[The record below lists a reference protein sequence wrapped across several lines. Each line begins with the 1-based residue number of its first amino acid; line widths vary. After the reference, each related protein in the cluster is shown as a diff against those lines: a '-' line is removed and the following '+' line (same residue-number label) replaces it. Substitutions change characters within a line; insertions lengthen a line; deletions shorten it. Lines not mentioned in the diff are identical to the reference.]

1 MAATPTAWRTGETR
15 RDWYRAP
22 GLGSASIEYA
32 ASGLMVAFLALPLLG
47 LLLRASTMGELW
59 ASLTRPIALD
69 ALKLSLITTTVV
81 LVLALALGSPL
92 ALVLARRRF
101 PGRILVDTLVDLPIV
116 LPPAVAGL
124 ALLLTIGRR
133 GFFGPGLFAVGI
145 QLPFT
150 TAAVV
155 VAALF
160 VAAPF
165 YIRAARSGFL
175 AVPHEIEEAAMVEG
189 ASDWQV
195 FRYVTAPAAGP
206 ALLGG
211 AILCGARALGEF
223 GATIMFAGSFEGRT
237 QTLPLAIY
245 AALESDLDAAVSMSV
260 VLLLVSAIA
269 LVIFRV
275 WLGRSLESAAG

>member
-1 MAATPTAWRTGETR
+1 
-15 RDWYRAP
+15 
-22 GLGSASIEYA
+22 
-32 ASGLMVAFLALPLLG
+32 MVAFLALPLFG
-47 LLLRASTMGELW
+47 LLLRAFTMGELW

-69 ALKLSLITTTVV
+69 ALKLSMVTTT
-81 LVLALALGSPL
+81 LVLALALTLGSPL

-124 ALLLTIGRR
+124 ALLMTIGRR
-133 GFFGPGLFAVGI
+133 GFLGPALFAVGI

-155 VAALF
+155 VASLF

-206 ALLGG
+206 ALTGG

-260 VLLLVSAIA
+260 VLLLISAVV
-269 LVIFRV
+269 LVAFRV
-275 WLGRSLESAAG
+275 WLGRSLDTATG